1 MRRFPLA
8 DAARVRRWIIDTALA
23 NKAAFAVTLGCFAAS
38 TVVGLIAPRLL
49 GHLLDVVVAGTTVE
63 TIDGLALAFLAVLI
77 VQAVLLRY
85 ARLRGIMLGEKL
97 LASAR
102 RGFVAATL
110 RLPLATVESTSSGD
124 LMSRATSDV
133 DKLDEGLSKAVP
145 EILVATVTVVFTAVA
160 MLLTAPLPALG
171 MLIAVPVF
179 VVAVRWYRPRMR
191 TAIDVELAS
200 AADAQAAIAETVDGG
215 RVLDQLGR
223 APRRITVN
231 ALVLGVL
238 RPNGRNQAR
247 LIGAFD
253 AGAELAYVL
262 PLLAILFIGWW
273 SYQSGLV
280 GIGALA
286 AVVLYAQALSDPL
299 YELLKWVDELMTGSA
314 ALRRILGVEQLRA
327 DHEDTARPNPRPEGH
342 EVRLQG
348 VRFGYR
354 EGHEVVHGVDLE
366 IAEGERVVL
375 VGPSGA
381 GKSTLGALIAGVYE
395 PTGGSVRIG
404 GVPVTELGLERI
416 REQVVLLTQEQHVFS
431 ASLRENLA
439 MTESGSADEPMLAAL
454 RTAGLGDWLGEL
466 PAGLDTM
473 ISGGVTDTDVD
484 GAVTVGAAR
493 AQQLA
498 MARLV
503 LADPRIVVLD
513 EATSLLDA
521 DSARELDRSM
531 AATLAGRT
539 VIVIAHRLGAA
550 RSADRVA
557 VVEGGRITE
566 LGPHTELL
574 GQEGAYA
581 RLFQRWSA
589 GAR

>member
-49 GHLLDVVVAGTTVE
+49 GHLLDAVVAGTTVE
-63 TIDGLALAFLAVLI
+63 TVDSIALAFLAVLI

-102 RGFVAATL
+102 QGFVAATL

-124 LMSRATSDV
+124 LMSRATSGV

-145 EILVATVTVVFTAVA
+145 EILVATVTVLFTAVA

-191 TAIDVELAS
+191 TAIDIELAS
-200 AADAQAAIAETVDGG
+200 AADAQATIAETVDGG

-223 APRRITVN
+223 APRRVKVN

-238 RPNGRNQAR
+238 RPNGRKQAR

-327 DHEDTARPNPRPEGH
+327 DHGETARPSAAPEGH

-354 EGHEVVHGVDLE
+354 AGHEVLHGVDLE
-366 IAEGERVVL
+366 IAEGERMVL

-439 MTESGSADEPMLAAL
+439 ITESDSVDEQLRAAL

-473 ISGGVTDTDVD
+473 ITGGVTNTDVD

-521 DSARELDRSM
+521 DSSRELDRSM

-557 VVEGGRITE
+557 VVEDGRITE

-574 GQEGAYA
+574 EQEGAYA